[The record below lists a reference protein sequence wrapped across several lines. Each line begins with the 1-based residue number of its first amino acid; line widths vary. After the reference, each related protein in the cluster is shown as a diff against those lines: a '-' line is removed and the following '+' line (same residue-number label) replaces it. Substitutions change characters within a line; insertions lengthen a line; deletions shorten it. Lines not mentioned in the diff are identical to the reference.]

1 MRAGAI
7 CMSERLPKHLD
18 DALYAARL
26 ALKFLAGHTLD
37 DYRSDELLRSAVE
50 RQVEIVGEACRRA
63 LGDTASLRERVPDAA
78 KAIAM
83 RNRLAH
89 GYDTVDHGIVFNA
102 VLLNFPPLALALER
116 ELTEWER
123 SHPAR
128 PPGES

>member
-1 MRAGAI
+1 MPVGEI

-26 ALKFLAGHTLD
+26 ALKFLAGRTLQN
-37 DYRSDELLRSAVE
+37 YLEDELLRSAVE

-63 LGDTASLRERVPDAA
+63 IDDTPSLRDRLPDAA

-89 GYDTVDHGIVFNA
+89 GYDAIDHSIVFNA
-102 VLLNFPPLALALER
+102 VSVNFPPLAAALAR
-116 ELTEWER
+116 ELAAW
-123 SHPAR
+123 
-128 PPGES
+128 G

>member
-26 ALKFLAGHTLD
+26 GLKFLAGRSLD
-37 DYRSDELLRSAVE
+37 DYRGDELLRSAVE

-63 LGDTASLRERVPDAA
+63 IDDTPTLRERLPDAA

-89 GYDTVDHGIVFNA
+89 GYDTIDHGIVFNA
-102 VLLNFPPLALALER
+102 VALNFPPLVIALER
-116 ELTEWER
+116 ELAAW
-123 SHPAR
+123 
-128 PPGES
+128 G

>member
-7 CMSERLPKHLD
+7 SMSERLPKHLD

-26 ALKFLAGHTLD
+26 ALRFVDGKTLEE
-37 DYRSDELLRSAVE
+37 YLSDELLRSAVE

-63 LGDTASLRERVPDAA
+63 LDDTPELRGRLPDGA

-89 GYDTVDHGIVFNA
+89 GYDTIDHSLVFTTGKSTS
-102 VLLNFPPLALALER
+102 R
-116 ELTEWER
+116 R
-123 SHPAR
+123 
-128 PPGES
+128 

>member
-1 MRAGAI
+1 MSDRPIPRATY
-7 CMSERLPKHLD
+7 RLQLSKD
-18 DALYAARL
+18 FRFADVARL
-26 ALKFLAGHTLD
+26 APYLGRLGISHAYLSPVLRARAGS
-37 DYRSDELLRSAVE
+37 R
-50 RQVEIVGEACRRA
+50 
-63 LGDTASLRERVPDAA
+63 
-78 KAIAM
+78 
-83 RNRLAH
+83 H